1 MLTKGDVYI
10 LFNYLITNNNTIMSK
25 NVQEQLIATMAETLP
40 FKILVRQ
47 VERAVKE
54 YLDDPNEDRQGFLMF
69 VMQIA
74 MLKHVMQHDGKTA
87 DDVMQDIHK
96 HSDIMNLFK
105 ENNN

>member
-1 MLTKGDVYI
+1 
-10 LFNYLITNNNTIMSK
+10 MSK

-54 YLDDPNEDRQGFLMF
+54 YLEDPNEERQGFLIF

-74 MLKHVMQHDGKTA
+74 MLKHIMQRNGKDASTI
-87 DDVMQDIHK
+87 MQDIEK
-96 HSDIMNLFK
+96 HGNIMDLFK

>member
-1 MLTKGDVYI
+1 MPK
-10 LFNYLITNNNTIMSK
+10 S
-25 NVQEQLIATMAETLP
+25 VQEELIVTMAETLP

-47 VERAVKE
+47 VQRAVNE
-54 YLDDPNEDRQGFLMF
+54 YLESPTEEKQGFLVF

-87 DDVMQDIHK
+87 NDVMQDINK

>member
-1 MLTKGDVYI
+1 
-10 LFNYLITNNNTIMSK
+10 MSK

-54 YLDDPNEDRQGFLMF
+54 YLEDPNEERQGFLIF

-74 MLKHVMQHDGKTA
+74 MLKHIMQRNGKDANTI
-87 DDVMQDIHK
+87 MQEIEK
-96 HSDIMNLFK
+96 HGDIMDLFK